1 MSHKYSFDRF
11 KKFTK
16 ENEGINEICRARL
29 AAVLSCEGCK
39 FETACKEFFEK
50 KFPDG
55 SLHDR

>member
-50 KFPDG
+50 EFSDG

>member
-50 KFPDG
+50 EFPDG
-55 SLHDR
+55 SLYDR

>member
-50 KFPDG
+50 EFPDG
-55 SLHDR
+55 GLHDR

>member
-11 KKFTK
+11 NKFTK

-39 FETACKEFFEK
+39 FESACKDFFEK
-50 KFPDG
+50 EFPDG

>member
-50 KFPDG
+50 EFPDG

>member
-39 FETACKEFFEK
+39 FESACKEFFEK
-50 KFPDG
+50 EFPDG

>member
-39 FETACKEFFEK
+39 SETACKEFFEK
-50 KFPDG
+50 EFPDG

>member
-50 KFPDG
+50 ELPDG
-55 SLHDR
+55 SLCNR

>member
-39 FETACKEFFEK
+39 FETACKGFFEK
-50 KFPDG
+50 EFPDG